1 MNVKNYLVISAV
13 GQDRPGLVD
22 ELSQTIYGCG
32 CSIVDSRMAVL
43 GGEFA
48 MILMLG
54 GNWNEIAKLEQA
66 LPPLEKRLGMTIVA
80 KRTSERKTERN
91 LLPYA
96 VEVVSI
102 DHPGIVHNLAS
113 FFSSRRINIEELGTN
128 SYAAAHTGTPMF
140 SVHMVVEIPSDIHI
154 ASLRDEFME
163 FCDNLN
169 LDAVIEPIKG

>member
-54 GNWNEIAKLEQA
+54 GNWNEIAKL
-66 LPPLEKRLGMTIVA
+66 
-80 KRTSERKTERN
+80 
-91 LLPYA
+91 
-96 VEVVSI
+96 
-102 DHPGIVHNLAS
+102 
-113 FFSSRRINIEELGTN
+113 
-128 SYAAAHTGTPMF
+128 
-140 SVHMVVEIPSDIHI
+140 
-154 ASLRDEFME
+154 
-163 FCDNLN
+163 
-169 LDAVIEPIKG
+169 